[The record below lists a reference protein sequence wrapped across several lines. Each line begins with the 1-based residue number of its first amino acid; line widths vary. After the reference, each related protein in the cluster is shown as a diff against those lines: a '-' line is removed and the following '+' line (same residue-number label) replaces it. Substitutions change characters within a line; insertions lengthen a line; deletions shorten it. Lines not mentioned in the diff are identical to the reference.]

1 MKKNKIYNGKYI
13 TYEDKQSLEETH
25 DMLVK
30 ALPGQSYV
38 KETMHKVSTTQVTG
52 EALKKVS
59 VGGKG
64 GFGSQ
69 GDARDQDKQ
78 VLSGA
83 RVMVMSGPAQEAFD
97 HNALLDQ
104 KVIGWEDRVVPF
116 TGHKD
121 WAPILGPQKPRDYD
135 EFAHSNNLDASDCQ
149 RANEAYLTG
158 EALEESRR
166 VYDELCGYKGAWKYL
181 GYNGNEHRRY
191 TIQIHNTL
199 NFDTKKESKSIE
211 TSAPPMWTDEHS
223 TSRHHQQLHFVMNKL
238 WRDGDEEA
246 FNKTLMEANNDHAY
260 YVMWYLEQQKP
271 EFWPPSNMIS
281 YEAVV
286 EPSEEFLEMKDRA
299 DALERKRR
307 LEAFKKA
314 PDLSDW
320 RIVYKWE
327 LTKQGK
333 TMFTNEKI

>member
-1 MKKNKIYNGKYI
+1 MKKTKIYNGKYT
-13 TYEDKQSLEETH
+13 TYEDQQSLEETH

-78 VLSGA
+78 VISGA

-97 HNALLDQ
+97 HNAALEQ
-104 KVIGWEDRVVPF
+104 KVIGWEERIVPF

-121 WAPILGPQKPRDYD
+121 WKAIIGPQKERDYY
-135 EFAHSNNLDASDCQ
+135 EFAHSNNLDPSDCQ
-149 RANEAYLTG
+149 RMNETYLSG
-158 EALEESRR
+158 DRLEASRK
-166 VYDELCGYKGAWKYL
+166 VYDEICGYRGAWKYL
-181 GYNGNEHRRY
+181 GFDGNEHRRY

-199 NFDTKKESKSIE
+199 NFDTKKEVVNKE
-211 TSAPPMWTDEHS
+211 YNNTPPMWTDEHS
-223 TSRHHQQLHFVMNKL
+223 TSRHHKQLHFIMNKL

-246 FNKTLMEANNDHAY
+246 FNKSLMDANNDHAY
-260 YVMWYLEQQKP
+260 YVMWYLDQLKP
-271 EFWPPSNMIS
+271 EFWPPSNG
-281 YEAVV
+281 YVEEVKV
-286 EPSEEFLEMKDRA
+286 EPSEDFLKAKDTA
-299 DALERKRR
+299 EAFERKRR
-307 LEAFKKA
+307 LEALKGA

-333 TMFTNEKI
+333 VMFL